1 MTTEPETPAE
11 LLDQTLGDARRDKQT
26 VTPEGATLAPL
37 LHGMSIHR
45 SVTHTDDRGS
55 LTEMLD
61 SRWSEFP
68 DPIAYVY
75 YITER
80 PGHAKGWALHKE
92 HEDRYF
98 LIRGEVELV
107 LYDVRPDS
115 PTLGQICKIALSDRD
130 HVIVN
135 IPIHVW
141 HASRTLGQD
150 DAIIINMP
158 TKLYDHANPD
168 KYRLPL
174 DTPLIPYS
182 FGDTPGW

>member
-1 MTTEPETPAE
+1 MSSD
-11 LLDQTLGDARRDKQT
+11 DQRTDDLWEATLGASIRDEQT

-45 SVTHTDDRGS
+45 SVTHTDDRGT

-61 SRWSEFP
+61 SRWSEYP

-98 LIRGEVELV
+98 LIRGEVEFAC
-107 LYDVRPDS
+107 YDVRPDS
-115 PTLGQICKIALSDRD
+115 PTLGQVCYLVLSERD
-130 HVIVN
+130 HFVVN
-135 IPIHVW
+135 IPIGVW
-141 HASRTLGQD
+141 HATRCLGTE
-150 DAIIINMP
+150 DAIIVNMP
-158 TKLYDHANPD
+158 TKPYDHANPD

-174 DTPLIPYS
+174 DTPLIPFS
-182 FGDTPGW
+182 FSDTPGW

>member
-1 MTTEPETPAE
+1 MAPEPGPSTD
-11 LLDQTLGDARRDKQT
+11 LLDRTLGAAERDRQT
-26 VTPEGATLAPL
+26 VTSEGKSTSQL

-45 SVTHTDDRGS
+45 SPTHTDDRGT
-55 LTEMLD
+55 LTEILD
-61 SRWSEFP
+61 PRWGWHP
-68 DPIAYVY
+68 DPIPYIY

-80 PGHAKGWALHKE
+80 PGHAKGWALHKT

-98 LIRGEVELV
+98 IIRGEMEMVT
-107 LYDVRPDS
+107 YDVRPGS
-115 PTLGQICKIALSDRD
+115 PTAGRICQLVLSDRD
-130 HVIVN
+130 PFIVN
-135 IPIHVW
+135 IPINVW
-141 HASRTLGQD
+141 HATRNLGQE
-150 DAIIINMP
+150 DAIIVNLP